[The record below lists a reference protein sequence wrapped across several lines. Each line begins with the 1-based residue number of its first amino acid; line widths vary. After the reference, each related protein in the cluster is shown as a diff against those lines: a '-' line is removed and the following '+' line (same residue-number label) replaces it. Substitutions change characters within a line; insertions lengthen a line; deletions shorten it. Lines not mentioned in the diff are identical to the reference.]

1 MNEFDSKQVIVNNH
15 LVTYYSFLANN
26 PTCTVIFIHG
36 WLSNSKVWFHLMHAL
51 KKMNISAYALDL
63 PGFGES
69 QVPTSSVDNNFYV
82 KVVEEFINKL
92 SLKNVI
98 LVGHSNGGAIA
109 VKLLN
114 SNNIADKL
122 VLIDAAGIR
131 SKSLEKTIKT
141 TIAKIVKPVFKLSIL
156 KPLRS
161 KIYSVMGYE
170 DYINSSYLNK
180 TYQNVINDDI
190 SELYKNITIPTL
202 VIWGKEDKST
212 PLSFGEFIHK
222 NIINSELKIIDGGHF
237 PFIDKPDQV
246 INYLITFIK

>member
-1 MNEFDSKQVIVNNH
+1 MNEFDSKQVIANNH
-15 LVTYYSFLANN
+15 LVTYYTFLADN
-26 PTCTVIFIHG
+26 PTNTVIFIHG
-36 WLSNSKVWFHLMHAL
+36 WLSSSKVWFHLMHAL

-69 QVPTSSVDNNFYV
+69 QIPDHSVDNNFYV

-92 SLKNVI
+92 NLKNVVI
-98 LVGHSNGGAIA
+98 VGHSNGGAVA

-114 SNNIADKL
+114 INNIAKKL
-122 VLIDAAGIR
+122 VLIDSAGIR
-131 SKSLEKTIKT
+131 KSSVEKTVKT
-141 TIAKIVKPVFKLSIL
+141 LIAKVVRPIFKLPFL
-156 KPLRS
+156 KPIRAR
-161 KIYSVMGYE
+161 IYSAMGYE

-190 SELYKNITIPTL
+190 SELYKNVKIPTL
-202 VIWGKEDKST
+202 IIWGKDDKST
-212 PLSFGEFIHK
+212 PLVFGKFIHD
-222 NIINSELKIIDGGHF
+222 NITNSQFEVIDAGHF